1 MTKENSSLIAVVMD
15 RSGSM
20 VAMRDETIN
29 GFNHFL
35 EDQKKQPGECKLYY
49 TQFDNEY
56 EIMHDFIDI
65 QAMKPLTYET
75 YEPRGMTALLDAIG
89 VTITA
94 VGKRLASLPEDQRPS
109 TVIFVIQTDG
119 MENSSKEYTLPNI
132 QEMIKTQAEQFN
144 WQFLW
149 MAAGEDALRGFAAM
163 GADMGQT
170 MSYNASTVSN
180 NVAYSAMSSNVLHAR
195 TTGSTRTF
203 TDEERDEASKTE

>member
-56 EIMHDFIDI
+56 EIVHDFIDI
-65 QAMKPLTYET
+65 QAMEPLTYAT

-94 VGKRLASLPEDQRPS
+94 VGKRLSSMPEDERPS

-119 MENSSKEYTLPNI
+119 QENASKEFDLPTI
-132 QEMIKTQAEQFN
+132 QKMIKEQGEKYN
-144 WQFLW
+144 WQFVWL
-149 MAAGEDALRGFAAM
+149 AAGEDALNQFAKL
-163 GADMGQT
+163 GADWGQT
-170 MSYNASTVSN
+170 MSYNSSDAS
-180 NVAYSAMSSNVLHAR
+180 NVAAYAAMSSNVLHAR

-203 TDEERDEASKTE
+203 TDEEREEAAQTE